1 MDRLSLMSS
10 AFGHELKDEVVIY
23 QEDLLLMLTNQKG
36 VGLYRFF

>member
-23 QEDLLLMLTNQKG
+23 QEDLLLMLTIQKG
-36 VGLYRFF
+36 VGLFRFF